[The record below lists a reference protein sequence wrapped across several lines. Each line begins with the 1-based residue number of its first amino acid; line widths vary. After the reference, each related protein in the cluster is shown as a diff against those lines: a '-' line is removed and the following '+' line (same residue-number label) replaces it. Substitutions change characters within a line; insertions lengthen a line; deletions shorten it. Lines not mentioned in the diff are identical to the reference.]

1 MRLLSLARAAI
12 EAEGLHLRRQARMR
26 GVQVAL
32 AAAAVI
38 FAVLLLVMLHLAA
51 FAALQPGW
59 GAAGAALAVA
69 GVDLAIALVL
79 VLAARRAGQDRIAE
93 EARQVRQEA
102 VRQIGDDAARA
113 MVLAPLLRGRSVK
126 SGLMGVAVTVLLLGW
141 LSRR

>member
-32 AAAAVI
+32 AAAAMI

-51 FAALQPGW
+51 FAALRPGW
-59 GAAGAALAVA
+59 GPAGAALAVA
-69 GVDLAIALVL
+69 GVDLVIALVL
-79 VLAARRAGQDRIAE
+79 VLAARRAGQDHIAE
-93 EARQVRQEA
+93 EARQLRQEA
-102 VRQIGDDAARA
+102 VRQIGDGAARA
-113 MVLAPLLRGRSVK
+113 LVLAPLLRGRSVK
-126 SGLMGVAVTVLLLGW
+126 SGLMGLAVTVLLLGW